1 MGSTGSMGEL
11 RALDVFRD
19 LSPCGQQMLEC
30 GMQLNHFDELKTIIS
45 KGNSVSGA
53 YVVVRGRLRVYS
65 ISPGGN
71 EATLYFINPGEVC
84 ILALNCIFNHLQYP
98 AWVQTEADTCV
109 GVIPSLTYRTL
120 FKNEPSIQNLTVH
133 ALSVL
138 VFRLMDEL
146 EEIHSLNLNER
157 LARFI
162 LRRTEGGGQLR
173 MTQSELAAHLGTT
186 REVIAKLLRKMVA
199 EKTVKT
205 LRGAIVVERPDVL
218 AKLAGQRGARLCF
231 PE

>member
-1 MGSTGSMGEL
+1 MKEL
-11 RALDVFRD
+11 KSLDVFRE
-19 LSPCGQQMLEC
+19 LSPCGRQMLEC
-30 GMQLNHFDELKTIIS
+30 GMQLHRFDEQKTIID

-84 ILALNCIFNHLQYP
+84 ILALNCIFNNLQYP
-98 AWVQTEADTCV
+98 AWVQSEPDTCV

-120 FKNEPSIQNLTVH
+120 FRNEPSIQNLTVH

-138 VFRLMDEL
+138 VFRLMEEL

-157 LARFI
+157 LAKFI
-162 LRRTEGGGQLR
+162 LMRAEGTGQLR

-186 REVIAKLLRKMVA
+186 REVIAKLLRKMA
-199 EKTVKT
+199 EAKCIRTM
-205 LRGAIVVERPDVL
+205 RGAIVVEKPEAL
-218 AKLAGQRGARLCF
+218 ARLIDRS
-231 PE
+231 

>member
-1 MGSTGSMGEL
+1 MGSVDTMGEV
-11 RALDVFRD
+11 RALNLFRD
-19 LSPCGQQMLEC
+19 LSACGQQMLEC
-30 GMQLNHFDELKTIIS
+30 GMQLNHFEQLQTIIN
-45 KGNSVSGA
+45 KGSSVAGA

-84 ILALNCIFNHLQYP
+84 VLALNCIFNNLQYP

-109 GVIPSLTYRTL
+109 GMIPSLTYRTL
-120 FKNEPSIQNLTVH
+120 FQNEPSIQNLTVH
-133 ALSVL
+133 ALSAL

-157 LARFI
+157 LAKFI
-162 LRRTEGGGQLR
+162 LRRAEGTGLLR

-199 EKTVKT
+199 EKSVKT
-205 LRGAIVVERPDVL
+205 LRGAILVEKPEVL
-218 AKLAGQRGARLCF
+218 ARLAGQRALQIL
-231 PE
+231 

>member
-1 MGSTGSMGEL
+1 MGNAGSLGEL
-11 RALDVFRD
+11 RTLEVFRD
-19 LSPCGQQMLEC
+19 LSATGQQMLEC
-30 GMQLNHFDELKTIIS
+30 GMQLNHFNELKTIIN

-84 ILALNCIFNHLQYP
+84 ILALNCIFNNLQYP
-98 AWVQTEADTCV
+98 AWVQSEPDTCV
-109 GVIPSLTYRTL
+109 GMIPSLTYRTL
-120 FKNEPSIQNLTVH
+120 FQNEPSIQNLTVH

-138 VFRLMDEL
+138 VFRLMEEL

-157 LARFI
+157 LAKFI
-162 LRRTEGGGQLR
+162 LMRSEGVGQLR

-186 REVIAKLLRKMVA
+186 REVIAKLLRRMVA
-199 EKTVKT
+199 DKAVRT
-205 LRGAIVVERPDVL
+205 LRGAIVVEQAEQL
-218 AKLAGQRGARLCF
+218 ARLAGQR
-231 PE
+231 

>member
-1 MGSTGSMGEL
+1 MGSAESIGEL
-11 RALDVFRD
+11 RTLDVFRD
-19 LSPCGQQMLEC
+19 LSATGQHMLEC
-30 GMQLNHFDELKTIIS
+30 GMQLNHFDELKTIIN

-84 ILALNCIFNHLQYP
+84 ILALNCIFNNLAYP
-98 AWVQTEADTCV
+98 AWVQTEPDTCV
-109 GVIPSLTYRTL
+109 GVISSLTYRTL
-120 FKNEPSIQNLTVH
+120 FQNEPSIQNLTVH

-138 VFRLMDEL
+138 VFRLMEEL
-146 EEIHSLNLNER
+146 EQIHSLNLNER

-162 LRRTEGGGQLR
+162 LMRSEGDGQLR

-199 EKTVKT
+199 DKSVKT
-205 LRGAIVVERPDVL
+205 LRGSIVVERPELL
-218 AKLAGQRGARLCF
+218 ARLAGQ
-231 PE
+231 E

>member
-1 MGSTGSMGEL
+1 LGSAEALGDL
-11 RALDVFRD
+11 RTLDVFRD
-19 LSPCGQQMLEC
+19 LSASGQQMLEC
-30 GMQLNHFDELKTIIS
+30 GMQLNRFDELKTIIN

-65 ISPGGN
+65 ISPSGN

-84 ILALNCIFNHLQYP
+84 ILALNCIFNNLAYP
-98 AWVQTEADTCV
+98 AWVQTEPDTCV

-120 FKNEPSIQNLTVH
+120 FQNEPSIQNLTVH

-138 VFRLMDEL
+138 VFRLMEEL
-146 EEIHSLNLNER
+146 EQIHSLNLNER
-157 LARFI
+157 LAKFI
-162 LRRTEGGGQLR
+162 LMRSEGEGQLR

-199 EKTVKT
+199 DRSVRT
-205 LRGAIVVERPDVL
+205 LRGAIVVERPEVL
-218 AKLAGQRGARLCF
+218 ARLAGGYGMS
-231 PE
+231 

>member
-1 MGSTGSMGEL
+1 MGNGETMGEL

-19 LSPCGQQMLEC
+19 LSVCGQQMLEC
-30 GMQLNHFDELKTIIS
+30 GMQLNEFRGLQTIIN
-45 KGNSVSGA
+45 KGNTVSGA
-53 YVVVRGRLRVYS
+53 YVVIHGRLRVYS

-84 ILALNCIFNHLQYP
+84 ILALNCIFNNLQYP

-120 FKNEPSIQNLTVH
+120 FQNEPSIQNLTVH

-138 VFRLMDEL
+138 VFRLMEEL
-146 EEIHSLNLNER
+146 EEIHSLNLSER
-157 LARFI
+157 LAKFI
-162 LRRTEGGGQLR
+162 LLRGTATGQLV

-199 EKTVKT
+199 EKSVKT
-205 LRGAIVVERPDVL
+205 MRGAILIEQPELL
-218 AKLAGQRGARLCF
+218 ARQASRI
-231 PE
+231 

>member
-1 MGSTGSMGEL
+1 MGEL
-11 RALDVFRD
+11 RTLDVFRD
-19 LSPCGQQMLEC
+19 LSSSGQQMLEC
-30 GMQLNHFDELKTIIS
+30 GMQLNHFDELKTIIN

-84 ILALNCIFNHLQYP
+84 ILALNCIFNNLLYP
-98 AWVQTEADTCV
+98 AWVQTEPDTVV
-109 GVIPSLTYRTL
+109 GMIPSLTYRTL
-120 FKNEPSIQNLTVH
+120 FQNEPSIQNLTVH

-138 VFRLMDEL
+138 VFRLMEEL
-146 EEIHSLNLNER
+146 EQVHSLNLNER
-157 LARFI
+157 LAKFI
-162 LRRTEGGGQLR
+162 LMRSEGAGQLS

-199 EKTVKT
+199 DKTIRT
-205 LRGAIVVERPDVL
+205 LRGAIVVEHAERL
-218 AKLAGQRGARLCF
+218 ARLAALR
-231 PE
+231 